1 MSAKQEPKEA
11 KKREEASE
19 KEDAKKN
26 ETNVM
31 SSPSELLS
39 HMRDSTELNTT
50 TTTKVELP
58 SSLSSSAETKTTDR
72 KSLIQELDESG
83 KVIKKKKKKTKP
95 AVRKGFL
102 HRKSKTRLYSDEGS
116 NEGAPAPSPYPWA
129 NVVDTRGM
137 TPETLGRTMQEYGET
152 GDVKTSCSD
161 DMITKASRLPGEKKK
176 KEKSSAMSTLENEK
190 LDQLMNEADPELGRS
205 TVEKTKVDGFGT
217 KGFMNDLTRVLGASS
232 DPSLRAIRDV
242 CVEERAREKEEACDD
257 VLVKGMQRKLLLKE
271 PKRSIETKRSHVVL
285 VLDVPEMDSM
295 SDAKLDISETSVR
308 FQSKQY
314 RIDTPIP
321 LDAISSTAK
330 AKFSKRRSQLRVK
343 FSRRRT

>member
-1 MSAKQEPKEA
+1 
-11 KKREEASE
+11 
-19 KEDAKKN
+19 
-26 ETNVM
+26 
-31 SSPSELLS
+31 
-39 HMRDSTELNTT
+39 
-50 TTTKVELP
+50 
-58 SSLSSSAETKTTDR
+58 
-72 KSLIQELDESG
+72 
-83 KVIKKKKKKTKP
+83 
-95 AVRKGFL
+95 
-102 HRKSKTRLYSDEGS
+102 
-116 NEGAPAPSPYPWA
+116 
-129 NVVDTRGM
+129 M

-190 LDQLMNEADPELGRS
+190 LDQLMNEADPELGSS

-242 CVEERAREKEEACDD
+242 CVEERAREKEECDD